1 MEKSIS
7 ILKKL
12 LFAYLLTALLLIILS
27 LFLYKVQL
35 QEGTV
40 RIAIILIYTVS
51 CFFAGFI
58 AGKTEEKRQ
67 FLWGLLV
74 GVLYFVVLLAVSLL
88 VKKNPQEILHKG
100 VTTFFICAGSG
111 MLGGMLS

>member
-1 MEKSIS
+1 MEKTVS

-12 LFAYLLTALLLIILS
+12 LFAYIVTAVLLMILS
-27 LFLYKVQL
+27 FALYKMQL

-40 RIAIILIYTVS
+40 RIGIIVIYVIS

-58 AGKTEEKRQ
+58 AGKTEVKRQ
-67 FLWGLLV
+67 FLWGLLI
-74 GVLYFVVLLAVSLL
+74 GVLYFVVLLVISLL
-88 VKKNPQEILHKG
+88 VKHSVQDVMGKG

>member
-1 MEKSIS
+1 MEKGLSV
-7 ILKKL
+7 LKKL
-12 LFAYLLTALLLIILS
+12 LFAYIMTAVLLMILS
-27 LFLYKVQL
+27 LFLYKMQL

-40 RIAIILIYTVS
+40 RIGIMIIYAVS

-58 AGKTEEKRQ
+58 AGKTEVKRQ
-67 FLWGLLV
+67 FLWGLLI
-74 GVLYFVVLLAVSLL
+74 GALYFLVLLCVSLA
-88 VKKNPQEILHKG
+88 VKHSLQDIMGKG